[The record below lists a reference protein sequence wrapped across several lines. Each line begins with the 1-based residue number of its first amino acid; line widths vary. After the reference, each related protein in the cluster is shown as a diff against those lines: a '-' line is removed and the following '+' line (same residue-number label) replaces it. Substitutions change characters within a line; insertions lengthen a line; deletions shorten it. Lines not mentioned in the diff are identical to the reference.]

1 MHDLTLLFGRES
13 TAVHIAHAAVH
24 IPLDILNVMLPQQLA
39 DNPCQIVHHLRAGK
53 IQHQLVAP
61 HGGLA
66 SGQGQR
72 PVRMGAVQLG
82 VLVDHFRFDP
92 QAEFHAQRIDL
103 PDQWVQS
110 AGQLFA
116 VHSPVAQ
123 TLIVIVPGAEPA
135 IVQHHHLHAERG
147 RFFSDLYDLFGV
159 EIKIGGLPVID
170 QHRAAFVLPRAAA
183 DVAPQKAVVLL
194 GKRGQTLCREGEDHL
209 RGVKGLA
216 RLQVPCKAL
225 LLNTA
230 HYPDKP
236 GLRALH
242 VHLVAAG
249 IDHHHPVT
257 GTAGL
262 RCILLAEDQEGIIV
276 VAGAAPHRRNGLDIG
291 AHSFPLQLPFHGVSA
306 VEMQQI
312 PSAKGQIQTGR
323 CRLVQPQ
330 RGISVVCQPRRTGD
344 DILLCKHAVQQLQ
357 RQTGC
362 LVLHSDNQGLGI
374 VFLCVGTGQTG
385 QLIFA
390 RLHRV
395 AHIGKVC
402 AKGATAVG
410 HRQAG
415 ETEIAHIA
423 AGILLRE
430 QIRGNAPVGAVSVVI
445 RRESPV
451 CARIQLHQV
460 PGADSFAVVQMQQ
473 VPQRIHLHVVAGMGG
488 LQCKNAGV
496 RIKSNTHGSYTSTR
510 LFLIK
515 MPTGRRSFRNGYPPV
530 GYDEGEM

>member
-1 MHDLTLLFGRES
+1 MRPGRVS
-13 TAVHIAHAAVH
+13 A
-24 IPLDILNVMLPQQLA
+24 Q
-39 DNPCQIVHHLRAGK
+39 
-53 IQHQLVAP
+53 
-61 HGGLA
+61 
-66 SGQGQR
+66 SG
-72 PVRMGAVQLG
+72 VGAVQPG
-82 VLVDHFRFDP
+82 VLVDHFRLDP

-103 PDQWVQS
+103 PNQRVQS
-110 AGQLFA
+110 AGQFFA
-116 VHSPVAQ
+116 VHGPVAQ
-123 TLIVIVPGAEPA
+123 TLIVVIPGAEPA
-135 IVQHHHLHAERG
+135 IVQHHHLHAESG
-147 RFFSDLYDLFGV
+147 RLFSDLYDLFGV
-159 EIKIGGLPVID
+159 EIKIGGLPVVD
-170 QHRAAFVLPRAAA
+170 QHRAAFVLPWAAA

-194 GKRGQTLCREGEDHL
+194 GKRGQTLCRKGEDHL
-209 RGVKGLA
+209 RGIKGLA
-216 RLQVPCKAL
+216 RLQIPRKAF
-225 LLNTA
+225 LLNAA

-236 GLRALH
+236 GLRAFH

-249 IDHHHPVT
+249 IDHHHPVAS
-257 GTAGL
+257 TAGL

-291 AHSFPLQLPFHGVSA
+291 AHSFPLQLPFHSVSA

-330 RGISVVCQPRRTGD
+330 RGIAVVCQPRRTGD

-357 RQTGC
+357 RQTGGF
-362 LVLHSDNQGLGI
+362 VLHSDDQGLGI

-402 AKGATAVG
+402 AKGTTAVS

-415 ETEIAHIA
+415 QTEIAHVA

-451 CARIQLHQV
+451 CAGIQLHQI
-460 PGADSFAVVQMQQ
+460 ACTDFFTIIQVQKM
-473 VPQRIHLHVVAGMGG
+473 PQRIHLHVVAGMGG
-488 LQCKNAGV
+488 LQRKNAGLG
-496 RIKSNTHGSYTSTR
+496 IKSNAHWFNTSKNYFQQKT
-510 LFLIK
+510 
-515 MPTGRRSFRNGYPPV
+515 PTGRRSYGNGYPPV